1 MKYLSYYLSVIIIIC
16 AAATTQAQQVFI
28 QNVSNLNYSAL
39 EAYTYNNAINSY
51 GAYLSN
57 TGNDAY
63 TKYGLYNYTYNDG
76 TGNSYGVYG
85 YNNSWGTGTPYAGY
99 FQGSYN
105 SNVPVGYGI
114 YATST
119 GATNNWAGY
128 FQGKV
133 GVSERVIVSDQV
145 IDNNKLVLWQ
155 SYGTTT
161 ATSNNCH
168 SIGTNNYMMRFNVPL
183 LDDKFHFY
191 VGADS
196 VAAPAVVIKREIS
209 STSTYAAYKSAKLG
223 IGWSD
228 ASVWYNLDV
237 NGKAYC
243 TGGIWET
250 SDRNFKKDIKKYDS
264 ALETIAKL
272 QAYTYQ
278 YDRSKAPEYN
288 FDEREHIG
296 YLAQD
301 LQKIVPQAVMED
313 GKGKGFLAVNYN
325 MIIPVISEAVKE
337 LASERDAAKTE
348 NSELKNK
355 VSALENK
362 ISVVQEENNTLQNRL
377 DALES
382 SLQKMN
388 AAMQNCCLS
397 DKTETGSLI
406 NDGNSNN
413 YSNAAR
419 LEQNAPNPF
428 YAKTIIQHYVPEEA
442 NSAQLQITALDGKVM
457 KSINLGKGFST
468 TTINGSELAA
478 GTYIYALII
487 DGKNTATKEMILT
500 K

>member
-1 MKYLSYYLSVIIIIC
+1 
-16 AAATTQAQQVFI
+16 
-28 QNVSNLNYSAL
+28 
-39 EAYTYNNAINSY
+39 
-51 GAYLSN
+51 
-57 TGNDAY
+57 
-63 TKYGLYNYTYNDG
+63 
-76 TGNSYGVYG
+76 
-85 YNNSWGTGTPYAGY
+85 
-99 FQGSYN
+99 
-105 SNVPVGYGI
+105 
-114 YATST
+114 
-119 GATNNWAGY
+119 
-128 FQGKV
+128 
-133 GVSERVIVSDQV
+133 
-145 IDNNKLVLWQ
+145 
-155 SYGTTT
+155 
-161 ATSNNCH
+161 
-168 SIGTNNYMMRFNVPL
+168 MRFNVPL

-191 VGADS
+191 INADS
-196 VAAPAVVIKREIS
+196 IAIPAVVIKRETS
-209 STSTYAAYKSAKLG
+209 TTSTYAAHESAKLG

-228 ASVWYNLDV
+228 ASVLYNLDV
-237 NGKAYC
+237 NGKTYC
-243 TGGIWET
+243 TSGTWT
-250 SDRNFKKDIKKYDS
+250 ASDRNFKKDIKKYDS

-278 YDRSKAPEYN
+278 YDRNKAPEYN

-337 LASERDAAKTE
+337 LASERDAAKAE
-348 NSELKNK
+348 NNELKNK
-355 VSALENK
+355 ISA
-362 ISVVQEENNTLQNRL
+362 VQEQNNALQNRL

-406 NDGNSNN
+406 NDGNSNNN

-442 NSAQLQITALDGKVM
+442 NSAQLQITALDGKVI
-457 KSINLGKGFST
+457 KSINLSKGFST

-487 DGKNTATKEMILT
+487 DGKNTAAKEMILT